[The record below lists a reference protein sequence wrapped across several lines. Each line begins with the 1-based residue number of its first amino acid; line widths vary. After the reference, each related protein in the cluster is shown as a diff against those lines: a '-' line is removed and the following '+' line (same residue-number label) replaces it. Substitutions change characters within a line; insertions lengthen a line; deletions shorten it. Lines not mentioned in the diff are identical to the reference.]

1 MRHLVFGR
9 AQTSHI
15 QFFRYFFVGGTA
27 AVVDLVAYTAFLK
40 LLGIPYLVAAFIG
53 YMIGLAWNHYLCV
66 LWVFESKHSRKKE
79 VTMVILIAIGGLLWT
94 ELILYGLVGWAGA
107 DEIVAKI
114 ISQILVLLW
123 NFGMR
128 KVYVFH

>member
-9 AQTSHI
+9 ADSSHI

-27 AVVDLVAYTAFLK
+27 AVVDLVVYTVLLK
-40 LLGIPYLVAAFIG
+40 LLGVPYLVAAFIG

-66 LWVFESKHSRKKE
+66 LWVFESKHRRSKE
-79 VTMVILIAIGGLLWT
+79 VTMVVLIAIGGLLWT
-94 ELILYGLVGWAGA
+94 ELILYGLVEWEGS

-128 KVYVFH
+128 KMYVFH

>member
-1 MRHLVFGR
+1 MRHLILGR
-9 AQTSHI
+9 AQSSHI

-27 AVVDLVAYTAFLK
+27 AVVDLVVYTTLLK

-66 LWVFESKHSRKKE
+66 LWVFQSKHSRSKE
-79 VTMVILIAIGGLLWT
+79 VTMVIAIAIGGLIWT
-94 ELILYGLVGWAGA
+94 ELILYGLVEWGGS

-128 KVYVFH
+128 KMYVFH

>member
-9 AQTSHI
+9 AASGHI

-27 AVVDLVAYTAFLK
+27 AVVDLVVYAALLK
-40 LLGIPYLVAAFIG
+40 LLGVPYLIAAFIG
-53 YMIGLAWNHYLCV
+53 YMIGLAWNHLLCV
-66 LWVFESKHSRKKE
+66 LWVFESKHSRSKE
-79 VTMVILIAIGGLLWT
+79 VTMVVLIAFGGLLWT
-94 ELILYGLVGWAGA
+94 ELILYGLVDGVGS

-114 ISQILVLLW
+114 ISQVVVLVW